1 MLFRNKYRI
10 ESSRLKG
17 YDYSGPGAYYITIV
31 TRNRECLFG
40 DVVNDKMI
48 LNESGKI
55 ADKYWKEIP
64 EHFPNA
70 ILDEY
75 IVMPNHLH
83 GIINLDTST
92 EKRQPI
98 GVIINQYK
106 RACTI
111 EIRKF
116 NINFGW
122 HPRFHDH
129 IIRNEKSLNNIRQ
142 YIINNPLNWKSDK
155 NFKR

>member
-17 YDYSGPGAYYITIV
+17 YDYSGAGAYYITIV
-31 TRNRECLFG
+31 TRNRECFFG
-40 DVVNDKMI
+40 DVVEDNMI

-55 ADKYWKEIP
+55 ADKHWKEIP
-64 EHFPNA
+64 EHFPYA
-70 ILDEY
+70 IMDEY
-75 IVMPNHLH
+75 IVMPNHMH
-83 GIINLDTST
+83 GIIILDTST

-122 HPRFHDH
+122 HPRFHDQ
-129 IIRNEKSLNNIRQ
+129 IIRNEKSLNNIRK
-142 YIINNPLNWKSDK
+142 YIISNPLNWKSEM
-155 NFKR
+155 

>member
-17 YDYSGPGAYYITIV
+17 FDYSGPGKYFITIV
-31 TRNRECLFG
+31 TRNRECFFG
-40 DVVNDKMI
+40 DVVNDEMI
-48 LNESGKI
+48 LNGFGKI
-55 ADKYWKEIP
+55 ADKFWKEIP
-64 EHFPNA
+64 KHFPYAN
-70 ILDEY
+70 LDKH

-83 GIINLDTST
+83 GIIILDAST

-98 GVIINQYK
+98 GVIINQFK

-111 EIRKF
+111 EIREF